1 MRSKNGSASA
11 FVVCLM
17 SGLVAMVGLVN
28 DAGAVLLRYCEVADG
43 AQNAARVAAQ
53 QVTGI
58 RAGSPRIDSDRAR
71 RAGLEQ
77 LRREGLAGE
86 VRVAPGIV
94 IVTGAARPRFVFLGM
109 FGLDRPVVSVER
121 SARLLEG

>member
-1 MRSKNGSASA
+1 MKSKNGSASA

-28 DAGAVLLRYCEVADG
+28 DAGTVLLRYCEVADG

-53 QVTGI
+53 QITGI
-58 RAGSPRIDSDRAR
+58 RAGYPRIDTDRAR
-71 RAGLEQ
+71 RVGLEQ
-77 LRREGLAGE
+77 LRRQGLAGE
-86 VRVAPGIV
+86 VQVASGL
-94 IVTGAARPRFVFLGM
+94 VTVTVTARPRFVFLGM
-109 FGLDRPVVSVER
+109 FGLERPVVSVER